1 MGKKVY
7 FDEIQNA
14 SNDFNKGSN
23 EEIMRLYSLLENLNE
38 IGTLESFQ
46 GRTAQTAKAYLDEV
60 HGTVMIL
67 LIKAITQVREMVVE
81 DIDRFRQDVDSAPTA
96 KIEQDYL
103 KDLKKKVE
111 KNYSEFKDI
120 HEDINKTVNKVN
132 DLVPNAVPSKTAIKL
147 SKDDFVKNINL
158 LNTHLDNYDK
168 RKRGGINE
176 VKKILKQIE
185 SILLSETSY
194 HADGKG
200 LIIYSPGGIYEKEG
214 VDKELINGEMLEFLG
229 LGGDVLSMAISS
241 KELAVLAMN
250 NGLTVQSRMVQ
261 GKLEYTIYG
270 TKDQLR
276 KMNVKM
282 NSSAR
287 SKSIVKL
294 FDSSKTNKYTK
305 YGATFMEEFPLLRG
319 MTHSKTE
326 MIKGF
331 SASMKEPF
339 TGGYK
344 NLSGAGKLAKGLG
357 TFGIAMTVTS
367 NINSELADGFQGY
380 TDIRKI
386 TVNSTVDVGV
396 SGSLTSGLGVAGSY
410 FGPAGTITG
419 VVVGMGGDLI
429 LSLSGKKDSWKRSIN
444 DEMEHLEEWFWLEA
458 K

>member
-38 IGTLESFQ
+38 IGALESFQ

-67 LIKAITQVREMVVE
+67 LIKAITQLREMVVE
-81 DIDRFRQDVDSAPTA
+81 DIDRFQQDVDSAPTA

>member
-1 MGKKVY
+1 
-7 FDEIQNA
+7 
-14 SNDFNKGSN
+14 
-23 EEIMRLYSLLENLNE
+23 
-38 IGTLESFQ
+38 
-46 GRTAQTAKAYLDEV
+46 
-60 HGTVMIL
+60 
-67 LIKAITQVREMVVE
+67 
-81 DIDRFRQDVDSAPTA
+81 
-96 KIEQDYL
+96 
-103 KDLKKKVE
+103 
-111 KNYSEFKDI
+111 
-120 HEDINKTVNKVN
+120 
-132 DLVPNAVPSKTAIKL
+132 
-147 SKDDFVKNINL
+147 
-158 LNTHLDNYDK
+158 YDK

-200 LIIYSPGGIYEKEG
+200 LIIYSPGGIYEKDG
-214 VDKELINGEMLEFLG
+214 VDKELINDEMLGFLG
-229 LGGDVLSMAISS
+229 LGGDVISMAISS

-276 KMNVKM
+276 KVNVKM

-305 YGATFMEEFPLLRG
+305 YGAAFMEEFPLLRG

-326 MIKGF
+326 MLKGF

-380 TDIRKI
+380 TDVRKI

-396 SGSLTSGLGVAGSY
+396 SGSLTAVLGQVGSSFGLPGAIGGLGVGLVLD
-410 FGPAGTITG
+410 T
-419 VVVGMGGDLI
+419 I
-429 LSLSGKKDSWKRSIN
+429 LSLNGTKDTWKNSIN
-444 DEMEHLEEWFWLEA
+444 EKMQDLEDWFRVEA